1 MKKRKPNSLTD
12 YKEACKEKHT
22 TDKLKLKQYNTKMAN
37 GTITDKEKKARLNLI
52 RQINSRNYRVQNKEL
67 ISKLKGVIESI
78 SKIAD
83 AQNITDVQ
91 AEIAKLNQ
99 PDEDLIS
106 SESSDDE

>member
-12 YKEACKEKHT
+12 YKEACKEKHSA
-22 TDKLKLKQYNTKMAN
+22 DKLKLKEYNTKIKN

-83 AQNITDVQ
+83 EQNIS
-91 AEIAKLNQ
+91 EI
-99 PDEDLIS
+99 
-106 SESSDDE
+106 